1 MNIPKEIQESR
12 IAWAASDAK
21 RDSGLQEPQGIE
33 KFCDLDYAGDGI
45 TEHLLDVYRPV
56 HNGENLPLLHAH
68 GGTGF
73 RGGKL

>member
-12 IAWAASDAK
+12 IAWAANDAK

-45 TEHLLDVYRPV
+45 TEHLLTYTVRCKT
-56 HNGENLPLLHAH
+56 AKIC
-68 GGTGF
+68 
-73 RGGKL
+73 RC

>member
-45 TEHLLDVYRPV
+45 TEHLLV
-56 HNGENLPLLHAH
+56 
-68 GGTGF
+68 
-73 RGGKL
+73 